1 MGLRERGD
9 RRSVADHDR
18 DDVQHSRE
26 QGSDVNAVFEPG
38 DARVQKGVKL
48 LQETKDITQF
58 FNRDS
63 SDALQ
68 TTADAALNKFIDE
81 PNNVDSI
88 LKDWQAA
95 ASKVFQS

>member
-1 MGLRERGD
+1 
-9 RRSVADHDR
+9 
-18 DDVQHSRE
+18 
-26 QGSDVNAVFEPG
+26 
-38 DARVQKGVKL
+38 VQKGVKL

-81 PNNVDSI
+81 PNNVGSI

>member
-1 MGLRERGD
+1 MASPAQQQKYIE
-9 RRSVADHDR
+9 
-18 DDVQHSRE
+18 
-26 QGSDVNAVFEPG
+26 GSGSSNLPTSPEVDTSKFSPL
-38 DARVQKGVKL
+38 VQKGVKL

-81 PNNVDSI
+81 PKNVSSI

-95 ASKVFQS
+95 ASKVFSS